1 MHGCGVGA
9 TDPLGCGWKN
19 VKKVGKISQIAWSHC
34 DCSLCLFVLFP
45 WFSCIACVDNNLR
58 QCLAFVVL
66 IVCDACAECTGV
78 AESGVH
84 GLLTWWRDLSGT
96 CKRGWRNALI
106 MNLNRSHLFRRR
118 HVGVLSVC
126 SAHANITFNVIAGT
140 ANCKTLPSPFPRL
153 WGSTCF
159 YLSWQPL
166 LSRQPLES
174 TAWSATVLHIHI
186 LNHM

>member
-1 MHGCGVGA
+1 MHRI
-9 TDPLGCGWKN
+9 
-19 VKKVGKISQIAWSHC
+19 VKCLAEQIDCSELHCFFVAKMWRGQSRFHAWLWCRGDGSFGLRLKEWSHC
-34 DCSLCLFVLFP
+34 DCSLCLFVFFP
-45 WFSCIACVDNNLR
+45 SFSCIACVDNNLR

-66 IVCDACAECTGV
+66 IVCDSCAECTGV
-78 AESGVH
+78 AQSGVH

-118 HVGVLSVC
+118 HLGVLSVC

-153 WGSTCF
+153 WGSRCF
-159 YLSWQPL
+159 YLS
-166 LSRQPLES
+166 
-174 TAWSATVLHIHI
+174 
-186 LNHM
+186 